1 MGYSNN
7 PNLANARG
15 VLVRYSDDLEKVSAA
30 KSFASIG
37 DDFLGGVGDGIM
49 IVKASPTNSR

>member
-15 VLVRYSDDLEKVSAA
+15 VLVRYSDDLEKVSTA
-30 KSFASIG
+30 KFFASIG
-37 DDFLGGVGDGIM
+37 DDFLGGVGDGVVAIEPD
-49 IVKASPTNSR
+49 PTNAG